1 VGNRRGAKRDK
12 DRENYP
18 SQKSWLPMTRKPLV
32 VELFAGICG
41 ASLAFEESGFDIG
54 LLADWDES
62 ARKAFLYNY
71 PKLEDRYHSIDIR
84 KISAP
89 EVRRRCGADIAGV
102 LGCPPCQ
109 GLSDVGPRKHVD
121 RRNHLLDEFTRL
133 VKGIQPAF
141 FVMENV
147 PRILD
152 YGRFQRAMALLAGR
166 YNIWAGVLNG
176 ALYGL
181 PQTRQRVIA
190 IGYSRDFGIAPLPP
204 PPTHG
209 WIRPVYAY
217 DLLRILQPDHKLSSS
232 ILGRY
237 RGAMGSRSKAPQ
249 RFSRAVLPL
258 VTCADALSDLP
269 VPNGRGLNSY
279 RHSATTSYQKWARF
293 GTAGVINHEA
303 WNHTQNLLRRM
314 KRIGPGESL
323 LSRYGRE
330 DHEYYSQAY
339 GRLHRHGLAR
349 TITTNFHNPGSGR
362 FLHYAQNRSLTVREA
377 ARLQGIPDRFAFPDD
392 IPLTLQERIVGN
404 TFPFIW
410 AQTIA
415 RQVAKQIGKLL

>member
-1 VGNRRGAKRDK
+1 MR
-12 DRENYP
+12 
-18 SQKSWLPMTRKPLV
+18 TKPVV

-54 LLADWDES
+54 FLADWDAA
-62 ARKAFLYNY
+62 ARKAFLHNY
-71 PKLEDRYHSIDIR
+71 PRLTDRYHSIDIR

-152 YGRFQRAMALLAGR
+152 YGRFQLAMTLLAGK

-190 IGYSRDFGIAPLPP
+190 IGYSRDLGIRPLPP

-209 WIRPVYAY
+209 WTSPVYAY
-217 DLLRILQPDHKLSSS
+217 DCLRILRPDDKLSSS

-237 RGAMGSRSKAPQ
+237 GGTRGSRSKPPQ
-249 RFSRAVLPL
+249 NLSRRPLLSL

-269 VPNGRGLNSY
+269 VPNGRTLSSY
-279 RHSATTSYQKWARF
+279 RYGAMTSYQKWARS
-293 GTAGVINHEA
+293 GTLGVVNHQA
-303 WNHTQNLLRRM
+303 WNHTQGLLRRM

-323 LSRYGRE
+323 LSRHGRE

-362 FLHYAQNRSLTVREA
+362 FLHYSQNRTLTVREA
-377 ARLQGIPDRFAFPDD
+377 ARLQGIPDRFALPED

-404 TFPFIW
+404 SFPYIW
-410 AQTIA
+410 ARAIA
-415 RQVAKQIGKLL
+415 TQVAKQIGKLL

>member
-1 VGNRRGAKRDK
+1 
-12 DRENYP
+12 
-18 SQKSWLPMTRKPLV
+18 MV

-41 ASLAFEESGFDIG
+41 ASLAFQESGFDIG

-62 ARKAFLYNY
+62 ARRAFLYNY
-71 PKLEDRYHSIDIR
+71 PKLADRYHPIDIR
-84 KISAP
+84 RISAP

-133 VKGIQPAF
+133 VKEIQPAF

-152 YGRFQRAMALLAGR
+152 YRRFQRAMALLAGK

-190 IGYSRDFGIAPLPP
+190 IGYSRDLGVTPLPP
-204 PPTHG
+204 SPTHG
-209 WIRPVYAY
+209 WTRPVYAY
-217 DLLRILQPDHKLSSS
+217 ELLRILRPDAKFSSN
-232 ILGRY
+232 ILGKY
-237 RGAMGSRSKAPQ
+237 RGGHSFAKTRQ
-249 RFSRAVLPL
+249 RFSGAVLPL

-269 VPNGRGLNSY
+269 VPNGRGLDSY
-279 RHSATTSYQKWARF
+279 RHTARTPYQKWARF
-293 GTAGVINHEA
+293 DSVGVINHQA
-303 WNHTQNLLRRM
+303 WNHTPNLLRRM

-323 LSRYGRE
+323 LSRRGRE

-377 ARLQGIPDRFAFPDD
+377 ARLQGIPDRFAFPDG
-392 IPLTLQERIVGN
+392 IPMTIQERIVGN
-404 TFPFIW
+404 TFPFVW
-410 AQTIA
+410 AQAIA
-415 RQVAKQIGKLL
+415 AQVAKQIGKLL